1 VLSKFGLF
9 FMLTIVLA
17 YLWTVLFLMPLL
29 ATLGP
34 RSDSPP
40 KTKQEAVQMQR
51 GQEPGARAAT
61 VQGGL

>member
-1 VLSKFGLF
+1 
-9 FMLTIVLA
+9 MLTIVLA